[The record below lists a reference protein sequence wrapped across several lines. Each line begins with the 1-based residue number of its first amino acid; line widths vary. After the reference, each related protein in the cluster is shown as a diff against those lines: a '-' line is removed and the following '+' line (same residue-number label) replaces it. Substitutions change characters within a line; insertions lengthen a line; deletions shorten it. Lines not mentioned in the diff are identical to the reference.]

1 MAVCRKTAKMTG
13 KKQIIIIGLSAC
25 AYIGIFYISDI
36 LSRKPN
42 IFTADELY
50 PVKEKQITVKVGNAG
65 KKLFFL
71 ARSWGGTTS
80 HEQITLS
87 QVDTFA
93 IDKKTEY
100 VFYSSEIYYKIDK
113 KSRIVVYA
121 PVSELI
127 EPSVK
132 FADDVVII
140 KGLKDSDE
148 IRDYKVNYQKY
159 GLIKID
165 AYD

>member
-1 MAVCRKTAKMTG
+1 MIK
-13 KKQIIIIGLSAC
+13 
-25 AYIGIFYISDI
+25 
-36 LSRKPN
+36 
-42 IFTADELY
+42 
-50 PVKEKQITVKVGNAG
+50 
-65 KKLFFL
+65 
-71 ARSWGGTTS
+71 SWGGTTS

-100 VFYSSEIYYKIDK
+100 VFYSSRIYYKIDK
-113 KSRIVVYA
+113 SGRIVVYA

-132 FADDVVII
+132 FADDIVII
-140 KGLKDSDE
+140 RGLKDYDE
-148 IRDYKVNYQKY
+148 IRDYKINYQSY
-159 GLIKID
+159 GLNKID